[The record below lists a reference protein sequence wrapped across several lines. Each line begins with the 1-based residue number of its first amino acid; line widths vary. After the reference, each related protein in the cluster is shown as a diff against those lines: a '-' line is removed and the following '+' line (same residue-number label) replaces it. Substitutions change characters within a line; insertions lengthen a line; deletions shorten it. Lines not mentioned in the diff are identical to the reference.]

1 MTVCYGCLY
10 DYTRKDNGPSEL
22 AVVERAGTSSANRG
36 NEAAR
41 NDLHEGELPA
51 VETRRAAASAAM
63 PAGAGS
69 ATTPVPA
76 TKAPAPVPARLST
89 APAATADFDD
99 EVTTVLDAPPAGERV
114 HAVWVKAA
122 GVDVLV
128 PLGDAGISVGRGSGN
143 TVVLHDKSVS
153 RRHLRIAPA
162 KGGAEVRDL
171 GSTNPARYLG
181 RPLRQSVLV
190 GWGEEVELGG
200 AVLAMCE

>member
-22 AVVERAGTSSANRG
+22 ALVGRASTSSANRG

-41 NDLHEGELPA
+41 ADPHEDRFPA
-51 VETRRAAASAAM
+51 VEANETAASAAT
-63 PAGAGS
+63 PAGTGP
-69 ATTPVPA
+69 ATTPMPA
-76 TKAPAPVPARLST
+76 AKASASVPARSST
-89 APAATADFDD
+89 VSVAAADFDD
-99 EVTTVLDAPPAGERV
+99 EVTTVLDAPSAGEKA

-128 PLGDAGISVGRGSGN
+128 PLEDAGISVGRGSGN

-153 RRHLRIAPA
+153 RRHLRITPA
-162 KGGAEVRDL
+162 EGGAEVRDL
-171 GSTNPARYLG
+171 GSTNPARFRG